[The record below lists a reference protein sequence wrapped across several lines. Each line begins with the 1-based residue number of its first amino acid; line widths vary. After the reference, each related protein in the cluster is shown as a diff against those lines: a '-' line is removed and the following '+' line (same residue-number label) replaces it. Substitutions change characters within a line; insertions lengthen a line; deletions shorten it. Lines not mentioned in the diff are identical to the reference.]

1 QELHQEEVVYLVK
14 GYTQGEIPDYQMAA
28 FLMAIYFKGMSRQET
43 VWLIEEMMRSG
54 EVVDL
59 SSIPGKKVDK
69 HSTGGVGDKVS
80 LILAPLVSCLGVKVP
95 MVSGRALGHT
105 GGTLDKL
112 ESIPGF
118 RTQLSIEEFRKNVK
132 EIGLAMAGQTGNFVP
147 ADGKLYALR
156 DVTATVESIPLIT
169 ASILSKKFAEG
180 IDALV
185 LDVKTGSGA
194 FMKGLDE
201 SLTLTQN
208 MVDIARA
215 MGKPTVAV
223 ITDMNQPLGRRVG
236 NALEVLESIETLQGK
251 GTSDLLEL
259 TLELGYQMLRLAG
272 LCAEREEAR
281 RRLLEA
287 IRDGRAFRKFQEM
300 VERQGGEVSSLQRF
314 GDYISDKVREVS
326 SPLSGYVHRMDTHR
340 LGLAAIVLGA
350 GRKKLGDKI
359 DPSVGFE
366 VLVKLGDR
374 VERDQPLV
382 KVFYKEESSLLEA
395 EKLILGA
402 YSISADRP
410 PLPPLIYR
418 VIGWDRV

>member
-1 QELHQEEVVYLVK
+1 
-14 GYTQGEIPDYQMAA
+14 
-28 FLMAIYFKGMSRQET
+28 
-43 VWLIEEMMRSG
+43 
-54 EVVDL
+54 
-59 SSIPGKKVDK
+59 
-69 HSTGGVGDKVS
+69 
-80 LILAPLVSCLGVKVP
+80 
-95 MVSGRALGHT
+95 
-105 GGTLDKL
+105 
-112 ESIPGF
+112 
-118 RTQLSIEEFRKNVK
+118 
-132 EIGLAMAGQTGNFVP
+132 MAGQTGNFVP

-180 IDALV
+180 VDALV

-201 SLTLTQN
+201 SLTLAQN

-223 ITDMNQPLGRRVG
+223 ITDMNQPLGRMVG
-236 NALEVLESIETLQGK
+236 NATEVLESIETLQGK

-259 TLELGYQMLRLAG
+259 TLELGYQMLRLVG
-272 LCAEREEAR
+272 LCTEKEESR

-300 VERQGGEVSSLQRF
+300 VERQGGEVSSLGRF
-314 GDYISDKVREVS
+314 GDYISDKVREVT

-366 VLVKLGDR
+366 VLAKLGDC
-374 VERDQPLV
+374 VEKGQPLV
-382 KVFYKEESSLLEA
+382 KVFYGKESSLLEA
-395 EKLILGA
+395 EGLVLDA
-402 YSISADRP
+402 YSISADSP

-418 VIGWDRV
+418 VIE